1 MQQNTKQNA
10 KQTVVHTTKDNED
23 TAKKEEEPEESE
35 LIFRCNLSIAR
46 CET

>member
-1 MQQNTKQNA
+1 MQQKTRQNA

-23 TAKKEEEPEESE
+23 RAQS
-35 LIFRCNLSIAR
+35 IYRYNLSIAC

>member
-23 TAKKEEEPEESE
+23 TAKTEEESE
-35 LIFRCNLSIAR
+35 PIFRCNLSVAR